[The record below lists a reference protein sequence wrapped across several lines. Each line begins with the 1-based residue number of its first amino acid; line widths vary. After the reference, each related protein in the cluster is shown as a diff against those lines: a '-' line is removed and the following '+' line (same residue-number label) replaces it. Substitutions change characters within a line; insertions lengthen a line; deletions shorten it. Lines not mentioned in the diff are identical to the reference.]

1 MCPSLG
7 RTLSIVGCVAIAN
20 ACSIGRDKA
29 VRPAD
34 TPDVGS
40 VSTRAAIAST
50 VREQP
55 DTGPVLNV
63 NLASSAKATMTGLPE
78 LLLTRGDRMR
88 VGIDPATEKSYAE
101 IPVAHYD
108 SGSLHLDSDDES
120 ETVRKDAVV
129 DGIDH
134 RTIEGVPAR
143 PGAYTLS
150 VAAKQDNFYMLQI
163 RVDSRSKGFATPFA
177 FRDVPIA
184 RGAVHRYLITIDGE
198 SLAVRREQ

>member
-7 RTLSIVGCVAIAN
+7 RTLGIVICVAIAN
-20 ACSIGRDKA
+20 ACSSAHDKPP
-29 VRPAD
+29 RIAD
-34 TPDVGS
+34 TLIIGS
-40 VSTRAAIAST
+40 VPAPAAIAAA

-55 DTGPVLNV
+55 DTGPWLNV
-63 NLASSAKATMTGLPE
+63 NLATSAKGATTGLPE
-78 LLLTRGDRMR
+78 LLLTRDDRAR
-88 VGIDPATEKSYAE
+88 VGIDPSTQTSYAE

-108 SGSLHLDSDDES
+108 SGSSPLDSDDDS
-120 ETVRKDAVV
+120 ATVRKDSIIDA
-129 DGIDH
+129 IDH

-150 VAAKQDNFYMLQI
+150 VAAKRGSFYMLQI
-163 RVDSRSKGFATPFA
+163 SVEGRSKAVASPVN

-184 RGAVHRYLITIDGE
+184 RGAVHRYLITIDGD